1 VRNQLNIKERI
12 ALFRSLFNGRKDVY
26 ATRWVKG
33 KKSGYMP
40 AYSYDPYQYRRHKL
54 KGGTFQN
61 FSDKSLRPL
70 QDEQILKHLEGEV
83 HIGIYPLLDNNASW
97 FITADFDK
105 DNWESESK
113 SFVELCTSQDIP
125 VYLERSQ
132 SGNGGHVWMFFEA
145 AYPAIKSRRIVKWL
159 LEQSGTF
166 SIFDKTSSFDR
177 LFPSQDY
184 HAGKGFGNL
193 IALPFYKPA
202 LDQNNSCFVDPNTF
216 DQFEDQWS
224 FLQKIQRVSIERLD
238 QLYDSVLGEVADPG
252 NGSNSLT
259 ITLDKAVS
267 LNRQAVTPL
276 LINFLKEEFNLVN
289 SEYFVKQKSGKSTWN
304 IQRYIKL
311 VEETDNTVCIPR
323 GAIGKL
329 LRFCKDKSIDYDFDD
344 KRTKLATVSYTCDL
358 NLRAH
363 QSIAIEA
370 VGKKDFGVIVAPP
383 GTGKTVIG
391 LKLIAKKG
399 QPALIV
405 VHRKQLFEQWMDRI
419 ESFLKISKK
428 DIGRIGHG
436 KLKIGKHITVAMIQ
450 SLGKKIDDELAKNFK
465 TIVIDECH
473 HIPANTYQHTIA
485 RLNPYYQYGLT
496 ATPFRKY
503 DDGKLIFAHL
513 GEIIIDIKPEQIE
526 EYKRARIIVRNT
538 NLNIPFN
545 SKTDQFETLSNVLIH
560 DSARN
565 KLILKDVTSELNAGK
580 RAVIITERKE
590 HIKTLAQ
597 YLKQTFEVITLSG
610 DDNEKARKHKW
621 ITLNKGDYQV
631 LITTGQ
637 FFGEG
642 VDIQNVSRLFLVY
655 PFSFK
660 GKLIQYIGRVQR
672 NEVAPLIY
680 DYRDHKIDY
689 LNKMFLRR
697 NTHYRFLDKQASLF
711 DDIDDISV
719 NSSSPTCIDKK
730 IKVLIDKLDFRY
742 GSVAFS
748 YTDSSLPSDLTFEIE
763 NDHIRPEFDV
773 LKTYLSKSIGINKV
787 EIDIH
792 AEFEEEEL
800 IAQSA
805 TSADLDR
812 INRELIE
819 SVRFRFVEK
828 RYFGGKSFAQE
839 TDASSATEDKSQL
852 YGSSEE
858 MLEDILSNKAVK
870 HYRQLRYLADRH
882 ERSLIK
888 LRFVLNPFAFVFL
901 LKGNHQFH
909 LILETLD
916 TEEATYIWHFS
927 KEKGMF
933 KKQIMKIDED
943 LNLIR
948 NKGRNLFLESEPSN
962 FSRVIHDYSDERKGF
977 VLWRDLLEEKLY

>member
-1 VRNQLNIKERI
+1 VQNQLNIKERI

-40 AYSYDPYQYRRHKL
+40 AYSYDPFQYRRHKL
-54 KGGTFQN
+54 KGETFQN

-70 QDEQILKHLEGEV
+70 EEEQLLKHFQGEV
-83 HIGIYPLLDNNASW
+83 HIGIYPLLDDNTSW

-105 DNWESESK
+105 ENWESESK
-113 SFVELCTSQDIP
+113 SFVELCATQEIS

-132 SGNGGHVWMFFEA
+132 SGNGSHVWMFFEA
-145 AYPAIKSRRIVKWL
+145 AYSAVKSRRIAKWL

-184 HAGKGFGNL
+184 HSGKGFGNL
-193 IALPFYKPA
+193 IALPFYKLA
-202 LDQNNSCFVDPNTF
+202 LEQNNSCFVDPNTLE
-216 DQFEDQWS
+216 QFEDQWS
-224 FLQKIQRVSIERLD
+224 FLEKIQRVSVERLD
-238 QLYDSVLGEVADPG
+238 ELYDSVLGEVTDLG
-252 NGSNSLT
+252 NKSNSLK
-259 ITLDKAVS
+259 ITLDKVAS
-267 LNRQAVTPL
+267 LNRHAATPL

-289 SEYFVKQKSGKSTWN
+289 SEYFVKQKSGKSAWN
-304 IQRYIKL
+304 TKRYIKL
-311 VEETDNTVCIPR
+311 VEETDTTVCIPR
-323 GAIGKL
+323 GALGKL
-329 LRFCKDKSIDYDFDD
+329 LRFCKDKNIDHDFDD
-344 KRTKLATVSYTCDL
+344 KRTKLETVSFTCDL

-363 QSIAIEA
+363 QSIVIEA

-391 LKLIAKKG
+391 LKLIAEKG

-405 VHRKQLFEQWMDRI
+405 VHRKQLFEQWIDRI

-450 SLGKKIDDELAKNFK
+450 SLGKKLDDELARNFK

-473 HIPANTYQHTIA
+473 HIPAHTYQSTIA

-513 GEIIIDIKPEQIE
+513 GEIIIDIKPEQVE

-538 NLNIPFN
+538 NLNVPFN

-560 DSARN
+560 DSQRN
-565 KLILKDVTSELNAGK
+565 KLILKDVTSELNSGK

-610 DDNEKARKHKW
+610 DDAETVRKQKW

-642 VDIQNVSRLFLVY
+642 IDIQNVSRLFLVY

-711 DDIDDISV
+711 DDVDDGPLNASAV
-719 NSSSPTCIDKK
+719 TCFNKK
-730 IKVLIDKLDFRY
+730 IKVSVDKLDFRY
-742 GSVAFS
+742 GSIAFS
-748 YTDSSLPSDLTFEIE
+748 YLDSDLPDELVFEIE

-773 LKTYLSKSIGINKV
+773 LKPYLSKSIGVSKV

-792 AEFEEEEL
+792 AEFEGEEL

-805 TSADLDR
+805 SSADLER

-819 SVRFRFVEK
+819 SVRFSFVEK
-828 RYFGGKSFAQE
+828 RFFGGKSFQQE
-839 TDASSATEDKSQL
+839 TGDSSTIQEDSQL
-852 YGSSEE
+852 YDSSEE
-858 MLEDILSNKAVK
+858 MLEDILSNKTVK

-888 LRFVLNPFAFVFL
+888 LRFVINPFAFVFL
-901 LKGNHQFH
+901 LSGNHQFH
-909 LILETLD
+909 LVLETLD
-916 TEEATYIWHFS
+916 TEEATYIWHFP
-927 KEKGMF
+927 KEKTMF
-933 KKQIMKIDED
+933 KRQVMKIDED
-943 LNLIR
+943 LNVIR
-948 NKGRNLFLESEPSN
+948 NKGRNLFLEGEPSN
-962 FSRVIHDYSDERKGF
+962 FSRVIHDYSEERKGF
-977 VLWRDLLEEKLY
+977 VLWRDLLEERLY